1 MNLFDAKPSY
11 EELEARVVELEQEVA
26 ELRKVKPKGSTKRFP
41 EFWTAYPN
49 KKGKAEAE
57 KRWKADRLDEMADT
71 IIQHVCLMIAEDDG
85 WQRGYAPMG
94 STYLNQK
101 RWTDVPQAAPLAAR
115 AQPSKQMQAL
125 MQMGGMNGLDRT
137 RAEARPDAIDV
148 HRPSLGTATGYDA
161 RHAHGMD
168 RSRQAQSG
176 MGSADGWP
184 QVPPRFLEHDG

>member
-1 MNLFDAKPSY
+1 MNLFDAKPTY
-11 EELEARVVELEQEVA
+11 EDLEARVVELEQEVA
-26 ELRKVKPKGSTKRFP
+26 ELRKAKPKGSTKRFAD
-41 EFWTAYPN
+41 FWMAYPN

-71 IIQHVCLMIAEDDG
+71 IIQHVYLMIAEDDG

-148 HRPSLGTATGYDA
+148 HRPALGATAGYDA

-176 MGSADGWP
+176 VGSADGWP

>member
-11 EELEARVVELEQEVA
+11 EELEGRVVELEQEVA
-26 ELRKVKPKGSTKRFP
+26 ELRKSKPKGSTRRFAD
-41 EFWTAYPN
+41 FWTAYPN

-71 IIQHVCLMIAEDDG
+71 IIQHVYLMIAQDDG

-101 RWTDVPQAAPLAAR
+101 RWTDVPQTAPLASR

-137 RAEARPDAIDV
+137 RTEARPDAIDV
-148 HRPSLGTATGYDA
+148 HRPALGTAAGYDA

-176 MGSADGWP
+176 MGSGDGWP

>member
-26 ELRKVKPKGSTKRFP
+26 SLRKKKSATAKRFA

-49 KKGKAEAE
+49 KKSKAEAE
-57 KRWKADRLDEMADT
+57 KRWKSDGLDEMADK
-71 IIQHVCLMIAEDDG
+71 IIQHVYLMIAEDDG

-115 AQPSKQMQAL
+115 QQPSKQMQAL
-125 MQMGGMNGLDRT
+125 MQMGGMNGLDRG
-137 RAEARPDAIDV
+137 RNQAGPYAVGVPRPALDSSA
-148 HRPSLGTATGYDA
+148 GYVGRDT
-161 RHAHGMD
+161 HGLD

-184 QVPPRFLEHDG
+184 QVPRRILGHDG